1 MNFIIELSLAFDKDA
16 FDMKKK
22 YCNCLFMSFFL
33 FLQLINLSNHGMP
46 PMSKLCS
53 EFVASLLTSQR
64 KTIKK
69 SETIK
74 LSDTVVEFSD
84 EEMDVTEMDAAVL
97 KRKAY
102 EESEKKIKEHIAK
115 KKEADL
121 NIENELKNMKLD
133 EVVDFCITMN

>member
-1 MNFIIELSLAFDKDA
+1 
-16 FDMKKK
+16 
-22 YCNCLFMSFFL
+22 
-33 FLQLINLSNHGMP
+33 MP
-46 PMSKLCS
+46 PMSKLCN

-64 KTIKK
+64 KTVQK

-74 LSDTVVEFSD
+74 FSDDVVEFSD
-84 EEMDVTEMDAAVL
+84 EEMEVTEIDETTA

-121 NIENELKNMKLD
+121 NIENELKNLKLD
-133 EVVDFCITMN
+133 EIVDFCITKN

>member
-1 MNFIIELSLAFDKDA
+1 
-16 FDMKKK
+16 
-22 YCNCLFMSFFL
+22 
-33 FLQLINLSNHGMP
+33 MP
-46 PMSKLCS
+46 PMTKLCN

-64 KTIKK
+64 KTTEK
-69 SETIK
+69 SETIN

-84 EEMDVTEMDAAVL
+84 DEMDITETDETTL

-133 EVVDFCITMN
+133 EVVDFCISKN

>member
-1 MNFIIELSLAFDKDA
+1 LSLAFDKDA
-16 FDMKKK
+16 FDMRKKILQLSI
-22 YCNCLFMSFFL
+22 YVIFFL
-33 FLQLINLSNHGMP
+33 YLQLINLSNHGMP
-46 PMSKLCS
+46 PMTKLCN

-64 KTIKK
+64 KTTEK
-69 SETIK
+69 SETIN

-84 EEMDVTEMDAAVL
+84 DEMDITETDETTL

-133 EVVDFCITMN
+133 EVVDFCISKN